1 MNLQNLQKNF
11 ANHIFTKAD
20 KKILSQVSYSTH
32 EALERLN
39 IYRNNVLGNFESVL
53 NSIFPVTKKILGA
66 EKFEELSQKYYRK
79 FPSKSGDLNEYGK
92 EFPKLLKN
100 QEPLYSKDLAQ
111 LELLYHQAFFAKK
124 TKEFDLKSFKK
135 IAPENL
141 ANLIFIIDPAA
152 NLFTSKFAIFS
163 IWKSEKKIKNFAK
176 AESMLICADKILKLN
191 EEELVFLTEIKKQ
204 KKLYQIYKKL
214 CKTKE
219 TAKEIDI
226 GKLINHFIT
235 NGVITSWN

>member
-1 MNLQNLQKNF
+1 MNLKDLQKNF

-20 KKILSQVSYSTH
+20 KKILSQVFHSEH

-39 IYRNNVLGNFESVL
+39 IYRNNILGNFESIL
-53 NSIFPVTKKILGA
+53 NSIFPITKKILGA

-92 EFPKLLKN
+92 DFPEFLKN
-100 QEPLYSKDLAQ
+100 QEPLYLKDLAQ
-111 LELLYHQAFFAKK
+111 LEFLYHQAFFVKK

-135 IAPENL
+135 ILPENL
-141 ANLIFIIDPAA
+141 TNLIFILDPATSLLA
-152 NLFTSKFAIFS
+152 SKFAIFS
-163 IWKSEKKIKNFAK
+163 IWKSEKKIRSYAK
-176 AESMLICADKILKLN
+176 SQSMLICADKILKLN
-191 EEELVFLTEIKKQ
+191 EEEFLFLTEIKKR
-204 KKLYQIYKKL
+204 KKLYEIYKTL
-214 CKTKE
+214 CKKNKKTN
-219 TAKEIDI
+219 I